1 MLKMGTR
8 NLTIVIQDNEVKMAQ
23 YGQWDGYLSGLG
35 WDLILF
41 LKNKEYVSAIKKNLH
56 RLKNFHDS
64 EELEAVIKENGF
76 EFGDVPT
83 ISRDC
88 SGADLFYAMLGI
100 NSVDGFSDRQNDTLK
115 ENSDKL
121 KIVEQKLGYIP
132 VIDYYDFVKDSLFNE
147 YTYVIDLDNNKLEIY
162 QGFNQKPL
170 ENKPEERFYKEQF
183 DKDGKLINDGSYY
196 PVKHWFT
203 LTFDKLSSL
212 TIEDIDKMEQE
223 GETL

>member
-1 MLKMGTR
+1 
-8 NLTIVIQDNEVKMAQ
+8 MAK
-23 YGQWDGYLSGLG
+23 YGQWNGYLSGLG

-41 LKNKEYVSAIKKNLH
+41 LKNKEHVSAIKKNLH
-56 RLKNFHDS
+56 RLKNFYDN
-64 EELEAVIKENGF
+64 EELESAIKDNGF
-76 EFGDVPT
+76 DFEDIPT

-88 SGADLFYAMLGI
+88 SGSDLFYAILGFE
-100 NSVDGFSDRQNDTLK
+100 SV
-115 ENSDKL
+115 EKL

-147 YTYVIDLDNNKLEIY
+147 YTYVIDFDNNKLEIY
-162 QGFNQKPL
+162 QGFNKEPL

-183 DKDGKLINDGSYY
+183 DKDGKLVNDGGYY

-203 LTFDKLSSL
+203 LTFDELSSL

>member
-1 MLKMGTR
+1 MGTR
-8 NLTIVIQDNEVKMAQ
+8 NLTIVIQNNKVKMAKH
-23 YGQWDGYLSGLG
+23 GQWDGYLSGLG

-41 LKNKEYVSAIKKNLH
+41 LKNKEHVSAIKKNLH

-76 EFGDVPT
+76 EFWDVPT

-183 DKDGKLINDGSYY
+183 DEDGKLVNDGGYY

-203 LTFDKLSSL
+203 LTFDGLASL
-212 TIEDIDKMEQE
+212 TLEDILEIEQDDDE
-223 GETL
+223 DEE

>member
-1 MLKMGTR
+1 
-8 NLTIVIQDNEVKMAQ
+8 MAK

-41 LKNKEYVSAIKKNLH
+41 LKNKEHVSAIKKNLH
-56 RLKNFHDS
+56 RLKNFYDN
-64 EELEAVIKENGF
+64 EELESAIKDNGF
-76 EFGDVPT
+76 DFEDIST

-88 SGADLFYAMLGI
+88 SGSDLFYAILGVE
-100 NSVDGFSDRQNDTLK
+100 SV
-115 ENSDKL
+115 EKL

-147 YTYVIDLDNNKLEIY
+147 YTYVIDLDNDKLKIY
-162 QGFNQKPL
+162 QGFNKEPL
-170 ENKPEERFYKEQF
+170 EKKPEERFYKEQF
-183 DKDGKLINDGSYY
+183 DKDGKLINDGGYY

-203 LTFDKLSSL
+203 LTFDELSSL

-223 GETL
+223 EETL

>member
-1 MLKMGTR
+1 MGTR
-8 NLTIVIQDNEVKMAQ
+8 NLTIVIQNNKVKMAK

-41 LKNKEYVSAIKKNLH
+41 LKNKEHVSAIKKNLH

-76 EFGDVPT
+76 EFWDVPT

-100 NSVDGFSDRQNDTLK
+100 NSVDCFSDRQNDTLK

-183 DKDGKLINDGSYY
+183 DKDGKLINDGGYY

-203 LTFDKLSSL
+203 LTFDELSSL

>member
-1 MLKMGTR
+1 MGTR
-8 NLTIVIQDNEVKMAQ
+8 NLTIVIQNNKVKMAK

-41 LKNKEYVSAIKKNLH
+41 LKNKEHVSAIKKNLH

-76 EFGDVPT
+76 EFWDVPT

-183 DKDGKLINDGSYY
+183 DKDGKLINDGGYY

-203 LTFDKLSSL
+203 LTFDELSSL

>member
-8 NLTIVIQDNEVKMAQ
+8 NLTIVIQDNEVKMAK

-41 LKNKEYVSAIKKNLH
+41 LKNKEHVSAIKKNLH
-56 RLKNFHDS
+56 RLKNFYDN
-64 EELEAVIKENGF
+64 EELGSAIKDNGF
-76 EFGDVPT
+76 EFEDIPT

-88 SGADLFYAMLGI
+88 SGTDLFYAMLGVK
-100 NSVDGFSDRQNDTLK
+100 SLDGVSDWKNETLK
-115 ENSDKL
+115 ENTEKL

-147 YTYVIDLDNNKLEIY
+147 YTYVIDFDNNKLEIY
-162 QGFNQKPL
+162 QGFNKEPL

-183 DKDGKLINDGSYY
+183 DKDGKLVNDSGYY

-203 LTFDKLSSL
+203 LTFDELSSL

>member
-1 MLKMGTR
+1 M
-8 NLTIVIQDNEVKMAQ
+8 DN
-23 YGQWDGYLSGLG
+23 GDGYLSGLG

-115 ENSDKL
+115 RKFLTNSKL
-121 KIVEQKLGYIP
+121 LNKKLGYIP

-162 QGFNQKPL
+162 Q
-170 ENKPEERFYKEQF
+170 RF
-183 DKDGKLINDGSYY
+183 
-196 PVKHWFT
+196 
-203 LTFDKLSSL
+203 
-212 TIEDIDKMEQE
+212 
-223 GETL
+223 

>member
-1 MLKMGTR
+1 
-8 NLTIVIQDNEVKMAQ
+8 MAK
-23 YGQWDGYLSGLG
+23 YGQCDGYLSGLG

-56 RLKNFHDS
+56 RLKNFYTDG
-64 EELEAVIKENGF
+64 ELQVAIKENGF
-76 EFGDVPT
+76 EFSDIPT

-88 SGADLFYAMLGI
+88 SGSDLFYAILGVE
-100 NSVDGFSDRQNDTLK
+100 SVDGVSDWQNKTLK
-115 ENSDKL
+115 ENVEKL

-170 ENKPEERFYKEQF
+170 ENKP
-183 DKDGKLINDGSYY
+183 
-196 PVKHWFT
+196 
-203 LTFDKLSSL
+203 
-212 TIEDIDKMEQE
+212 
-223 GETL
+223 